1 MSAFILSISANLAPV
16 HLMNTYYS
24 NPSLLT
30 ISMNYFILRKGP
42 TFGIATFTHC

>member
-30 ISMNYFILRKGP
+30 ISMNTLYSEKVL
-42 TFGIATFTHC
+42 HLE